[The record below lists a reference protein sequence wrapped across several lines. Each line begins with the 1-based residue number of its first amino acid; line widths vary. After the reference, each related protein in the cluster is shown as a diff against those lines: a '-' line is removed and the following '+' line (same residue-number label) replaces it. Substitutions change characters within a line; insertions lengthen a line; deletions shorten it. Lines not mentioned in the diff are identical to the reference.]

1 MWSAAGNLAL
11 SHEKRLIKD
20 LIDTYKEA
28 GVTGRPVKNSSEP
41 IVLKYGLG
49 LVQIL
54 RLDEKNQVLTIRA
67 WNRLV
72 CVCVCVYIN
81 SNHKEKT
88 TNYFSNYSVCICDTV
103 YRCGLITCSAG
114 MPATMVV
121 LMRSEYLPRIS
132 GDLI

>member
-1 MWSAAGNLAL
+1 MAGFFTCDIKLTNNWILLVGNLAL

-41 IVLKYGLG
+41 ISLKYGLG

-72 CVCVCVYIN
+72 
-81 SNHKEKT
+81 T
-88 TNYFSNYSVCICDTV
+88 TAISSLTV
-103 YRCGLITCSAG
+103 
-114 MPATMVV
+114 
-121 LMRSEYLPRIS
+121 
-132 GDLI
+132 